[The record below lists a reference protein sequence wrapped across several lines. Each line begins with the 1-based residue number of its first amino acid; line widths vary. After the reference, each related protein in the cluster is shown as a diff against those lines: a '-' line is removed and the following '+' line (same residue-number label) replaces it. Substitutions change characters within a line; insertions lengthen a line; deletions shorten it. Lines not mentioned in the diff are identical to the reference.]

1 MVAYMDIL
9 GQPSSMELARSGH
22 LQEIAYWLNQFLIPQ
37 GIYARVGAASQ
48 GFLRIL
54 VELPP
59 QGSAQSRKKPLVDF
73 ICHQIWKLNSDRIQG
88 VRIAARPVGQ
98 SQILWKQSVRIST
111 PANRQR
117 QRTQTAKPT
126 KVQTKVAT
134 KAKSLSLSQ
143 PLRSSI
149 ESIRTFIG
157 THYKT
162 LRVLL
167 LTGATAAAFAF
178 GVWFSSQQLLAPP
191 ASNSIPSS
199 PSSAASVSFSPQSA
213 IVPPLPKEVGTV
225 NAAMERV
232 SVLEHA
238 QVIAPDDPTI
248 SLMFAGDVTLS
259 ARDGDG
265 VEGESILA
273 FAAMEEMVQADVAA
287 INLEHVLTREFPATE
302 KTVTYRSAPESV
314 AILANSGIDVV
325 NLANDRAMKYGEMGL
340 TETLETLDRA
350 GIHRVGA
357 GRDATE
363 ARRPVILE
371 VKGQKIAYLGYYTGD
386 FKSASR
392 DEAGTNQAFKDRIA
406 ADLRALREQVDWTI
420 VNFHWGAQLAETPD
434 SWQIDLAHFTIDNG
448 ADLIVGHHPQVLQGA
463 QIYKD
468 RAIAYSLGNFMVDDG
483 SRGRYDTAV
492 LKVLLT
498 DSSMKVEF
506 LPVEVRDFQPQ
517 VVRGRPGRRILRQI
531 EARSETFDR
540 PMPASALLKRSLKQP
555 QNSQPEETPL
565 PSDSSRFPRSPSISD
580 PPVPVES
587 ENPGASEVFQPWK
600 NTPTVPALMS
610 NPERKD
616 PEEIETFIRQPFVA
630 PTDEG
635 STSPDGQSDRP
646 PAPSLPFE
654 GQSDRQRIS
663 HRSVELPPLA
673 RPSDS
678 SSMNNSWLEV
688 S

>member
-1 MVAYMDIL
+1 
-9 GQPSSMELARSGH
+9 MELARSGH
-22 LQEIAYWLNQFLIPQ
+22 FQEIAYWLNQFLIPQ
-37 GIYARVGAASQ
+37 GIYARVGAA
-48 GFLRIL
+48 GGGCLRIL

-88 VRIAARPVGQ
+88 VRIAARPAGR

-117 QRTQTAKPT
+117 QRPRTKVTQATTAKP
-126 KVQTKVAT
+126 
-134 KAKSLSLSQ
+134 LSLSK
-143 PLRSSI
+143 PLLSSI

-178 GVWFSSQQLLAPP
+178 GVWFSSQQLLVPQ
-191 ASNSIPSS
+191 ASNSIDLS

-225 NAAMERV
+225 DAALERV

-248 SLMFAGDVTLS
+248 SLMLAGDVTLS
-259 ARDGDG
+259 AGGDA
-265 VEGESILA
+265 EGESILA

-287 INLEHVLTREFPATE
+287 INLEHVLTREFPTTE
-302 KTVTYRSAPESV
+302 KTLTYRSAPESV
-314 AILANSGIDVV
+314 AILSNSGIDVV
-325 NLANDRAMKYGEMGL
+325 NLANDRVMEYGDAGL
-340 TETLETLDRA
+340 RETLETLDRA
-350 GIHRVGA
+350 GIYRVGA

-363 ARRPVILE
+363 ARRPAILE

-386 FKSASR
+386 FNAASK

-420 VNFHWGAQLAETPD
+420 VNFHWGAQLVETPAP
-434 SWQIDLAHFTIDNG
+434 WQIALAHFTIDNG
-448 ADLIVGHHPQVLQGA
+448 ADLIVGHHPKVLQGA

-468 RAIAYSLGNFMVDDG
+468 RAIAYSLGNFMVDEG
-483 SRGRYDTAV
+483 SRSRYDTAV
-492 LKVLLT
+492 LKVLLK

-517 VVRGRPGRRILRQI
+517 VVRGRRGRKILRQI
-531 EARSETFDR
+531 EARSEMFDR
-540 PMPASALLKRSLKQP
+540 PMPASALLKKTLKTP
-555 QNSQPEETPL
+555 QNSQPEEAPL
-565 PSDSSRFPRSPSISD
+565 PSDSSQFPRSPSPT
-580 PPVPVES
+580 PPVSVEI
-587 ENPGASEVFQPWK
+587 ENRTQPQVFQPWR
-600 NTPTVPALMS
+600 NPPTVPTLTS
-610 NPERKD
+610 SPQEQEEKEID
-616 PEEIETFIRQPFVA
+616 PFIRQPFVA
-630 PTDEG
+630 PSDED
-635 STSPDGQSDRP
+635 SIAPDVQSHRSS
-646 PAPSLPFE
+646 APSLPFE
-654 GQSDRQRIS
+654 NQPHRQRFS
-663 HRSVELPPLA
+663 HRSVELPPLD
-673 RPSDS
+673 RSPRS
-678 SSMNNSWLEV
+678 SSVKNSWLEV

>member
-1 MVAYMDIL
+1 MAAYMDIL

-22 LQEIAYWLNQFLIPQ
+22 FQEIAYWLNQFLIPQ
-37 GIYARVGAASQ
+37 GIYARVGAA
-48 GFLRIL
+48 GGGCLRIL

-88 VRIAARPVGQ
+88 VRIAARPAGR

-117 QRTQTAKPT
+117 QRPRTQAAK
-126 KVQTKVAT
+126 AT
-134 KAKSLSLSQ
+134 KAKPLSLSK
-143 PLRSSI
+143 PLLSSI
-149 ESIRTFIG
+149 ESIRTFIA

-178 GVWFSSQQLLAPP
+178 GVWFSSQQLLVPQ
-191 ASNSIPSS
+191 ASNSIDLS

-225 NAAMERV
+225 DAALERV

-248 SLMFAGDVTLS
+248 SLMLAGDVTLS
-259 ARDGDG
+259 AGGDA
-265 VEGESILA
+265 EGESILA

-287 INLEHVLTREFPATE
+287 INLEHVLTREFPTTE
-302 KTVTYRSAPESV
+302 KTLTYRSAPESV
-314 AILANSGIDVV
+314 AILSNSGIDVV
-325 NLANDRAMKYGEMGL
+325 NLANDRVMEYGDAGL
-340 TETLETLDRA
+340 KETLETLDRA
-350 GIHRVGA
+350 GIYRVGA

-363 ARRPVILE
+363 ARRPAILE

-386 FKSASR
+386 FNAASK
-392 DEAGTNQAFKDRIA
+392 DESGTNQAFKDRIA

-420 VNFHWGAQLAETPD
+420 VNFHWGAQLAETPAP
-434 SWQIDLAHFTIDNG
+434 WQIALAHFTIDNG
-448 ADLIVGHHPQVLQGA
+448 ADLIVGHHPKVLQGA

-468 RAIAYSLGNFMVDDG
+468 RAIAYSLGNFIVDEG
-483 SRGRYDTAV
+483 SRSRYNTAV
-492 LKVLLT
+492 LKVLLK

-517 VVRGRPGRRILRQI
+517 VVRGRRGRQILRQI
-531 EARSETFDR
+531 EARSEMFDR
-540 PMPASALLKRSLKQP
+540 PMPASALLKRTLKTP
-555 QNSQPEETPL
+555 QNSQPEEAPL
-565 PSDSSRFPRSPSISD
+565 PSDSSQFPRSPSPT
-580 PPVPVES
+580 PPVSVEI
-587 ENPGASEVFQPWK
+587 ENRTQPQVFQPWR
-600 NTPTVPALMS
+600 NPPTVPTLTS
-610 NPERKD
+610 SPQEQEEKEID
-616 PEEIETFIRQPFVA
+616 PFIRQPFVA
-630 PTDEG
+630 PSDED
-635 STSPDGQSDRP
+635 SIAPDIQSHRSS
-646 PAPSLPFE
+646 APSLPFE
-654 GQSDRQRIS
+654 NQPHRQRFS
-663 HRSVELPPLA
+663 NRSVELPPLA
-673 RPSDS
+673 RSPRS
-678 SSMNNSWLEV
+678 SSVKNSWLEV